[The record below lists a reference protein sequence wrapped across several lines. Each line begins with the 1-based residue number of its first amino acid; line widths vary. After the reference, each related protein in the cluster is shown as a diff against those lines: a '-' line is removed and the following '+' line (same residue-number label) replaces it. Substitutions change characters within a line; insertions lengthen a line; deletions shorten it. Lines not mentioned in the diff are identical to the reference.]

1 MISAQ
6 NASSGFASNMA
17 VRKESTI
24 FNIPIGRLGFISRLM
39 IGGACGFLA
48 FFVTF
53 FFAIIGVSIYDN
65 AHGISLA
72 NLNIAYLYIAAPVG
86 ILVMAASLTYLIT
99 GWLRRKI
106 SGGK

>member
-17 VRKESTI
+17 IQKESTI
-24 FNIPIGRLGFISRLM
+24 FSIPIGRLGFINSRLM

-65 AHGISLA
+65 ATMEFRWRI
-72 NLNIAYLYIAAPVG
+72 
-86 ILVMAASLTYLIT
+86 
-99 GWLRRKI
+99 
-106 SGGK
+106 